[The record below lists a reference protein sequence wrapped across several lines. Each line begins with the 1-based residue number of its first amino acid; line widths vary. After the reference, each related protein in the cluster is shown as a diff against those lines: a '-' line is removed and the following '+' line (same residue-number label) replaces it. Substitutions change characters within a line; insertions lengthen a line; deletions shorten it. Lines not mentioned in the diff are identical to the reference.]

1 MTGSEKC
8 YQEESSRGYRGMRD
22 ATLERMVREG
32 LLKGETFAKTQV
44 KEYWELRRHLEKSI
58 QGTGDVRGQTL
69 VGDTRLVRLAT
80 QGLMYGWK
88 RGSDKERCG
97 KRRQRG
103 G

>member
-1 MTGSEKC
+1 MG
-8 YQEESSRGYRGMRD
+8 D

-44 KEYWELRRHLEKSI
+44 KEDWERCRYLEKSI

-80 QGLMYGWK
+80 QGHM
-88 RGSDKERCG
+88 
-97 KRRQRG
+97 
-103 G
+103 